1 MNYEDFIRNRI
12 TQLRISKNLSEYQ
25 MSLDLGHSKSYI
37 QSITSGRALPSMTEF
52 LSICEYLEVTPKDF
66 FDDGLTNPDLI
77 QKAVNGLKQLD
88 DNDANLILSNINRL
102 LK

>member
-1 MNYEDFIRNRI
+1 
-12 TQLRISKNLSEYQ
+12 

-52 LSICEYLEVTPKDF
+52 LSICDFLEIMPNDF
-66 FDDGLTNPDLI
+66 FDDGVENPELI
-77 QKAVNGLKQLD
+77 QKAINGLKQLD
-88 DNDANLILSNINRL
+88 ENDANLILSNINRL

>member
-1 MNYEDFIRNRI
+1 MNYDDFIRNRI
-12 TQLRISKNLSEYQ
+12 TQLRINKNVSEYQ

-52 LSICEYLEVTPKDF
+52 LSICDYLEITPKDF
-66 FDDGLTNPDLI
+66 FDDGIENPDLI
-77 QKAVNGLKQLD
+77 QKAVDGLKQLNETD
-88 DNDANLILSNINRL
+88 TNLILSNINRL